1 MNEVTELLTKICTQ
15 RSVLSIQKKNH
26 QKDRELIGHSREGSK
41 GSLEYIIKPSW
52 CTHLELC
59 PPLSLSPDAWDTRWA
74 LRLGVS

>member
-41 GSLEYIIKPSW
+41 GSVSYAFSAYLLTIMMVI
-52 CTHLELC
+52 L
-59 PPLSLSPDAWDTRWA
+59 LSERVPQRDS
-74 LRLGVS
+74 